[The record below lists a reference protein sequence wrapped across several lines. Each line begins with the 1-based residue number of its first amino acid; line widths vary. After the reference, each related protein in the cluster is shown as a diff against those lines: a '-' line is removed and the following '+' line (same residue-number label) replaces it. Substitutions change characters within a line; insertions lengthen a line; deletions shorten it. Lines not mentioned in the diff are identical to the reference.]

1 MPNSPIVKRAAAAD
15 TTTDRFIYLVEALWR
30 GNRSRAAEEL
40 GCSHTA
46 VSRVLTGK
54 RPLGARLLKL
64 VTEHS
69 RVNPLWIMSGE
80 GEPLLAERSDDNSEG
95 WPLPVVTRPLPGT
108 PSKHRA
114 LLTGQTFPVPGIW
127 ASATRY
133 WLQISGEHR
142 AKDVKRFR
150 IAIGDR
156 LLVETDVGDFRRELR
171 RLYGRLGIVNVGT
184 NADLRLELVRFDAD
198 ETGDAAV
205 VTGKTLG
212 GFVVEIKTTSG
223 LGNQESE
230 GRAMVFDDEE
240 DGKEK
245 SKKDTKPTQSQQPLH
260 REPNSLVGV
269 AVALVRLEP

>member
-1 MPNSPIVKRAAAAD
+1 
-15 TTTDRFIYLVEALWR
+15 
-30 GNRSRAAEEL
+30 
-40 GCSHTA
+40 
-46 VSRVLTGK
+46 
-54 RPLGARLLKL
+54 
-64 VTEHS
+64 
-69 RVNPLWIMSGE
+69 MSGE

-205 VTGKTLG
+205 VTGKTLDG
-212 GFVVEIKTTSG
+212 LAFKMKFTSAIVG
-223 LGNQESE
+223 SKAHGRHVDLGEPRSLP
-230 GRAMVFDDEE
+230 A
-240 DGKEK
+240 
-245 SKKDTKPTQSQQPLH
+245 SKPIDRPQPLH
-260 REPNSLVGV
+260 REPDHLVGICV
-269 AVALVRLEP
+269 VLVRLEP